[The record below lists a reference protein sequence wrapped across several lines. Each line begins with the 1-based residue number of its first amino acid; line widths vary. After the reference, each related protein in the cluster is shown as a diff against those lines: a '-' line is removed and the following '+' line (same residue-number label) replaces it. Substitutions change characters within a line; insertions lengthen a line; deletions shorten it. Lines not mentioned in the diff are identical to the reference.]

1 MYELYL
7 RVITNALAR
16 LLLSLS
22 VPRPARSVLIR
33 FPISVYCY
41 PVISGCRMS
50 HKYCASSYSARDL
63 AQIMVSLMIP
73 SYERV
78 EGPITHPSQL
88 IQHSLAC
95 TQDLLRPKSILIRFL
110 AHEVQ
115 YTAHACVRYLLFFF
129 MREFCRWQLSRLAR
143 VHHLYSRV
151 YARECTTHYDSR
163 CTTLLWHYI
172 GLCSAAS

>member
-33 FPISVYCY
+33 FPILVYCY

-50 HKYCASSYSARDL
+50 HKHRASSYSACDL
-63 AQIMVSLMIP
+63 TQIMVSLMIP
-73 SYERV
+73 SYDHV

-95 TQDLLRPKSILIRFL
+95 TQNLLCPKSILIWFL
-110 AHEVQ
+110 AHKAQ
-115 YTAHACVRYLLFFF
+115 YTAHACVHYLLFFF
-129 MREFCRWQLSRLAR
+129 MREFCHWQLSRLAR

-151 YARECTTHYDSR
+151 YVQECTTRYDLR
-163 CTTLLWHYI
+163 CTTLLWNYI
-172 GLCSAAS
+172 GLFSAAS

>member
-1 MYELYL
+1 
-7 RVITNALAR
+7 
-16 LLLSLS
+16 
-22 VPRPARSVLIR
+22 
-33 FPISVYCY
+33 
-41 PVISGCRMS
+41 MS

-115 YTAHACVRYLLFFF
+115 YTAHACVRYLF
-129 MREFCRWQLSRLAR
+129 S
-143 VHHLYSRV
+143 S
-151 YARECTTHYDSR
+151 S
-163 CTTLLWHYI
+163 
-172 GLCSAAS
+172 